1 MPDRYEFDFPTV
13 EFDQDRVADSVLSG
27 EMTDLSSRTAPD
39 SVPASTPAAAM
50 AAEDQQTMSA
60 IDLARS
66 LLVVSLAD
74 ESKQERRRRE
84 RLGRLLANH
93 NGRELILS
101 LTDEVLRLDNP
112 AVAAKRFAEL
122 VREFPTREMGP
133 IDGLMLRVGAFVA
146 PRLSAVVMPL
156 VVRRIRSETS
166 GIVLRTDEPIFSRH
180 LARRAGEG
188 VRLNVNPLGEAIL
201 SDAEADERL
210 ATVLAKV
217 ARADVDYVSVKVSAI
232 VANLDV
238 LAFDDSVGRVTERLR
253 TLYRAAGA
261 ATPTTFVNLD
271 MEEFRDLDLTI
282 DAFIAVLS
290 EPEFATVDAGIVLQ
304 AYLPD
309 SHGAAER
316 LGCWAAQR
324 RSEGGGT
331 VKVRLVKGANLA
343 MESAE
348 AELHGWVAAPY
359 GNKADVDAS
368 YKRLLDSL
376 LRPDWAEA
384 IRIGVASHNLFDIAW
399 AMIQIDKAGAH
410 DRVVFEMLEG
420 MAPAQARAVQA
431 AAADAGLGK
440 LLMYSPVVAEADFD
454 ASLAYLGRRLDEN
467 TQADN
472 FLRSLFTLTVDSAEF
487 NRQSD
492 MFRASVT
499 HRHDVSTEHRRR
511 AAPRPADQFSNEP
524 ESDFTNAGFRVEI
537 EAAMSSVA
545 LVAPPRINTT
555 DEMMVVV
562 QRAVAAAAEHAT
574 IEQRRTWLQA
584 TADVMRGG
592 WVETMAIMA
601 AETGKTIHQGDPEVA
616 EAIDFCDYYGNVGV
630 AGLERLVVDG
640 FDVLPRGVVA
650 VVAPWNFPYAI
661 PTGGVASAL
670 AAGNAVILKPA
681 PEAVHVGARIA
692 EQFWAA
698 GVPADRLQLVIC
710 DDGPVGSSLVT
721 HRDIDTITLTGSH
734 ETAAM
739 FLDWR
744 PKVRVL
750 AETSGKNALVI
761 TAAADIDEAI
771 ADLVNPHS
779 AMPGRSARRR
789 ASPLSRDPST
799 TIRHLGSAFVTQCRA
814 CGLPSHLTSRR
825 WSAQSSV
832 HQTRHCNVR

>member
-39 SVPASTPAAAM
+39 SVPASTPAAVM

-84 RLGRLLANH
+84 RLGRLLADH

-545 LVAPPRINTT
+545 LVAPPRINT
-555 DEMMVVV
+555 
-562 QRAVAAAAEHAT
+562 
-574 IEQRRTWLQA
+574 
-584 TADVMRGG
+584 
-592 WVETMAIMA
+592 
-601 AETGKTIHQGDPEVA
+601 
-616 EAIDFCDYYGNVGV
+616 
-630 AGLERLVVDG
+630 
-640 FDVLPRGVVA
+640 
-650 VVAPWNFPYAI
+650 
-661 PTGGVASAL
+661 
-670 AAGNAVILKPA
+670 
-681 PEAVHVGARIA
+681 
-692 EQFWAA
+692 
-698 GVPADRLQLVIC
+698 
-710 DDGPVGSSLVT
+710 
-721 HRDIDTITLTGSH
+721 
-734 ETAAM
+734 
-739 FLDWR
+739 
-744 PKVRVL
+744 
-750 AETSGKNALVI
+750 
-761 TAAADIDEAI
+761 
-771 ADLVNPHS
+771 
-779 AMPGRSARRR
+779 
-789 ASPLSRDPST
+789 
-799 TIRHLGSAFVTQCRA
+799 
-814 CGLPSHLTSRR
+814 
-825 WSAQSSV
+825 
-832 HQTRHCNVR
+832 

>member
-1 MPDRYEFDFPTV
+1 
-13 EFDQDRVADSVLSG
+13 
-27 EMTDLSSRTAPD
+27 
-39 SVPASTPAAAM
+39 M

-84 RLGRLLANH
+84 RLGRLLADH

-253 TLYRAAGA
+253 TLYRAAGT

-368 YKRLLDSL
+368 YKRLLDLL

-616 EAIDFCDYYGNVGV
+616 EAIDFCDYYGTVGV

-710 DDGPVGSSLVT
+710 DDGPVGRSLVT

-771 ADLVNPHS
+771 ADLVNSSFVHDGQKCS
-779 AMPGRSARRR
+779 A
-789 ASPLSRDPST
+789 
-799 TIRHLGSAFVTQCRA
+799 
-814 CGLPSHLTSRR
+814 
-825 WSAQSSV
+825 
-832 HQTRHCNVR
+832 